1 MNPTRRIAAAAALLA
16 LAGCHSADPGY
27 TPSDAAP
34 KDSAVAPKD
43 AADAA
48 TPVDADAPADLAV
61 PVDGGAPNG

>member
-1 MNPTRRIAAAAALLA
+1 MTPTRRLAAAALLA

-43 AADAA
+43 ASDAA
-48 TPVDADAPADLAV
+48 TPADLAA
-61 PVDGGAPNG
+61 PVDAGAPNG